1 MWDLAELELQKAQHL
16 LEKLDSRSPFYCC
29 KCKLVLEV
37 TIDQQLGD
45 LSRSRRD
52 SNIDDLSVDRL
63 LFAEKRYKKAL
74 KKLKLSE
81 WKNSVSDPE
90 EATISGTSTSSS
102 SQSDYSGTKI
112 PFECCSREETKG
124 VQEITRKSRKVSKIL
139 PQGQCLTRQQN
150 RMMTRSRRK
159 NIECD
164 QEVASENKYIFPS
177 SDAVD
182 KNTKIA
188 NFGNSDSII
197 CKETKC
203 WYCLPHD
210 VRESGFLINY
220 IHMKWEIVR
229 RRLLVRVLTSIGM
242 LILLFILCC

>member
-102 SQSDYSGTKI
+102 SQSDYSETKI

-164 QEVASENKYIFPS
+164 QEVASENKNIFPS
-177 SDAVD
+177 SDVVD